1 MTTTAP
7 LIRPT
12 EKPSPRL
19 PISSLF
25 IWVGL
30 FTISWDRFATFEV
43 GAFNVKVP
51 TVMFALGLVLTLTD
65 RTVMSRFSGTR
76 QPIVGL
82 ALLTVLFYAAI
93 GLAADNIVYAQLQTV
108 TVLLG
113 AVIPF
118 LAVYL
123 NVRVFGSLDQA
134 LTAFI
139 RGGWLAAIF
148 GLYQL
153 GAFYVGLPQIVAY
166 DARGGGLGRISSF
179 SYEAGYFG
187 YFMILVVAALF
198 ARAVLRGETVK
209 VWHVVFMLLVLVL
222 ANSRATFLTIPIF
235 LVLMFWRSPSKATRP
250 KIIGWVFFLT
260 VAGIIFAILQPA
272 TIAAFADRAATIFD
286 PTEASSNAPRLAVNA
301 SSAAI
306 AGDNF
311 WLGIGAGNLV
321 DYMPLYGGTV
331 IEGATSNSVIANNV
345 YYQGILDGGIF
356 LLLMQ
361 LAVVLYAIRTYYRR
375 EHPVSRAL
383 MSGWIAAFFVSS
395 VVTSFYWDIKLWAV
409 LALAVAA
416 RSILP
421 AEVLPTSARGRYTLR
436 AGADG
441 KIEKVFVPR

>member
-1 MTTTAP
+1 MTTTTP
-7 LIRPT
+7 LLRPT

-30 FTISWDRFATFEV
+30 FTISWDRFATV
-43 GAFNVKVP
+43 QAGSFNVKVP
-51 TVMFALGLVLTLTD
+51 AIMFALGLLLTITD
-65 RTVMSRFSGTR
+65 RSVMGRIRGTR
-76 QPIVGL
+76 QPIVFL
-82 ALLTVLFYAAI
+82 MFAAVAYFAAI

-139 RGGWLAAIF
+139 RGGWFAAIF

-153 GAFYVGLPQIVAY
+153 GAFYTGLPQIVSY
-166 DARGGGLGRISSF
+166 DARGGSLGRISAF

-187 YFMILVVAALF
+187 YFLILVIGAVF
-198 ARAVLRGETVK
+198 ARAALRGQAVK
-209 VWHVVFMLLVLVL
+209 PWHIVFLFVVLLL
-222 ANSRATFLTIPIF
+222 ANSRASFLTIPLF
-235 LVLMFWRSPSKATRP
+235 LVLMFWRWPSKAARP
-250 KIIGWVFFLT
+250 KMIGWAFFLT
-260 VAGIIFAILQPA
+260 VAAVVFAVLQPA
-272 TIAAFADRAATIFD
+272 TIAAFAERAATLFD

-306 AGDNF
+306 AGDHF
-311 WLGIGAGNLV
+311 WTGIGAGNLV

-331 IEGATSNSVIANNV
+331 LEGATSNSVIANNV

-356 LLLMQ
+356 LLLLQ
-361 LAVVLYAIRTYYRR
+361 LTVVVYAVRTYYRR
-375 EHPVSRAL
+375 TVPVSRAL
-383 MSGWIAAFFVSS
+383 MAGWIAAFFVSS
-395 VVTSFYWDIKLWAV
+395 FITSFYWDIKLWVV

-416 RSILP
+416 RSLIPPIELP
-421 AEVLPTSARGRYTLR
+421 GRDR
-436 AGADG
+436 NRFVFAKGPDG
-441 KIEKVFVPR
+441 KLVKVAR